1 MFNAKW
7 DRRKVVA
14 FINEEILPQVSFDQW
29 LHVPGE
35 VRDIIHLVERYRKD
49 HGYPQELKAV
59 VKNGLLFLN
68 GDPVERIALMEGF
81 GRRNTYTDA
90 AYHYEGRILA
100 RGESDYD

>member
-1 MFNAKW
+1 MYHKRW
-7 DRRKVVA
+7 DRKKIFDFVA
-14 FINEEILPQVSFDQW
+14 KEILPQVEYDQW

-35 VRDIIHLVERYRKD
+35 FKDIARLVEQYRRN
-49 HGYPQELKAV
+49 HNYPQELNAEV
-59 VKNGLLFLN
+59 RNGLLFLN
-68 GDPVERIALMEGF
+68 GDPVERIALMKNF